1 MKKHMFLLCLTTIFP
16 WLARA
21 GESQDFPCAQA
32 TTLSMLAP
40 DSALRLGSLLL
51 LRNLSWSAEFFQ
63 HVMIPALEFDL
74 SSVPKTAVIE
84 SAVLKL
90 SFYGRGASP
99 MRPTVRIYPITTKW
113 SATSATWNTKPS
125 WNESFAEIEVPPQ
138 PNEDS
143 AQWKMD
149 ITPLVRKWVNGDMEN
164 HGTAI
169 VSDSIKGDCYNF
181 AFYGPA
187 AGDGRTPVLTM
198 SFGKDT
204 K

>member
-1 MKKHMFLLCLTTIFP
+1 MKKNIFLLCLMTIFP
-16 WLARA
+16 WLAQA
-21 GESQDFPCAQA
+21 GESHDFSCAQA

-40 DSALRLGSLLL
+40 DSVPKLGSLLL

-63 HVMIPALEFDL
+63 YVMVPALEFDL
-74 SSVPKTAVIE
+74 SSVPKNAVIE

-90 SFYGRGASP
+90 SFYGRGTSP

-113 SATSATWNTKPS
+113 SAASATWNTKPS
-125 WNESFAEIEVPPQ
+125 WNENFAEIEVPPQ
-138 PNEDS
+138 PNDDS
-143 AQWKMD
+143 TQWEMD

-164 HGTAI
+164 HGMAI

-187 AGDGRTPVLTM
+187 AGDGHAPVLTM
-198 SFGKDT
+198 TFAK
-204 K
+204 